1 MEDLVAP
8 LTDGPDDDGHGLA
21 SLINPKELTFERLP
35 TLEAAFERLRQ
46 RLIIT
51 LEKLLGQ
58 DVDVKIESL
67 RSQRFGEYV
76 NSLSSPSII
85 SMFRANE
92 WNGLGLVSI
101 DSPMICSVVDILL
114 GGRRAGVPVRIEGR
128 SCTTIEFRLA
138 ERMVRLALDDLGQAF
153 APLTSVRF
161 RLERTEGNPRSIAI
175 SRPGGTSVVLR
186 LRVDTEDRG
195 GAIEFLIPYATLEP
209 VRDLL
214 RASLGERLGRDSA
227 WEDHLAREVQRAEID
242 LEAVLEERTVGLAEI
257 LELRAGSVVRLNAKP
272 DSAVRLRC
280 GQVPV
285 LSGRVGRVGDR
296 IVVKVEERIDPGK
309 DV

>member
-1 MEDLVAP
+1 MEDLVGSLAE
-8 LTDGPDDDGHGLA
+8 GPDDDGHGFA

-35 TLEAAFERLRQ
+35 ALETAFERLRQ
-46 RLIIT
+46 RLT
-51 LEKLLGQ
+51 LTLKNLLSQ

-67 RSQRFGEYV
+67 RAQRFGDYMI
-76 NSLSSPSII
+76 SLSSPSVI
-85 SMFRANE
+85 SMFRAIE
-92 WNGLGLVSI
+92 WNGSGLVSI

-138 ERMVRLALDDLGQAF
+138 ERMIRLALDDLGQAF

-161 RLERTEGNPRSIAI
+161 RLEQTEGSPRSIAI
-175 SRPGGTSVVLR
+175 SRPGGISVVLR

-214 RASLGERLGRDSA
+214 RAYLGERLGHDSA
-227 WEDHLAREVQRAEID
+227 WENHLTREVQRAEID

-257 LELRAGSVVRLNAKP
+257 LELRAGSVVRLSARP

-296 IVVKVEERIDPGK
+296 IVVKVEERIDRGK
-309 DV
+309 EV